1 MTYRVRVGC
10 FYCARYSC
18 TKVTKRVR
26 IEFYAMFIP
35 VLSVS
40 LLISVICSGN
50 LNYCNFEKCLQFSL
64 GMCMLSQPGMVRNDP
79 MKYIIL
85 ILLLSG
91 DIAENPG
98 PAVDTSVKNL
108 SICHINAQSVYNKL
122 DLIAVELSKFDILTV
137 SETWLDQT
145 ISNVDLKLPSYQPP
159 IRLDRK
165 RHGGGV
171 AIYIK
176 QCIPFFERTDLIIP
190 NLEAAWVEV
199 NLCNKKVLIGS
210 FYIHPRFSDWGLVE
224 VAIEQASQVCS
235 NLILLGDFN
244 QDMFIARKSQE
255 IRGIMNMF
263 GFKQII
269 DTPTRVT
276 PYSSTLIDL
285 ILVSDSLSCTDR
297 GTLEPFCSDHHAVYF
312 STNFMNIKSNCYIRK
327 NWQYDNADFDLF
339 RQKLQ
344 DCNWN
349 IQNKNI
355 GDQIQ
360 CIAENIIQSAEQS
373 IPNKIVTIRPRDL
386 PWFHNGI
393 RRSIRKRNRLH
404 GIAKRLNN
412 PDN

>member
-1 MTYRVRVGC
+1 MQKFPKTR
-10 FYCARYSC
+10 
-18 TKVTKRVR
+18 
-26 IEFYAMFIP
+26 
-35 VLSVS
+35 
-40 LLISVICSGN
+40 N
-50 LNYCNFEKCLQFSL
+50 LHLLQF
-64 GMCMLSQPGMVRNDP
+64 Q
-79 MKYIIL
+79 
-85 ILLLSG
+85 
-91 DIAENPG
+91 
-98 PAVDTSVKNL
+98 T
-108 SICHINAQSVYNKL
+108 
-122 DLIAVELSKFDILTV
+122 KFCL
-137 SETWLDQT
+137 
-145 ISNVDLKLPSYQPP
+145 
-159 IRLDRK
+159 
-165 RHGGGV
+165 
-171 AIYIK
+171 
-176 QCIPFFERTDLIIP
+176 RTDLIIP

-224 VAIEQASQVCS
+224 VAIEQASQVCT

-263 GFKQII
+263 GLKQII
-269 DTPTRVT
+269 DNPTRVT

-312 STNFMNIKSNCYIRK
+312 STNFMNLKSNFYIRK
-327 NWQYDNADFDLF
+327 IWQYDNADFDLF

-355 GDQIQ
+355 GDQIR
-360 CIAENIIQSAEQS
+360 CIAENITQSAEQS
-373 IPNKIVTIRPRDL
+373 IPNKIVTIMPRDL

-393 RRSIRKRNRLH
+393 RRSIRNRLH

-412 PDN
+412 PDNWQRFRDARNKVTSEIGNAKVNYFKKNWPQIYTREIYQLSNGGK